1 MLITKP
7 LSSFKCIVENN
18 KRKLKKENVIL
29 IEREGC
35 EYKYGYIIEGCGEE
49 YWYNNIEDR
58 NADYQML
65 TGKNPNPR
73 KKRQSKKES
82 KEKSKSKS
90 KEKS

>member
-7 LSSFKCIVENN
+7 FSSFNCIVENN
-18 KRKLKKENVIL
+18 KKRLKKENAIL
-29 IEREGC
+29 IERENE
-35 EYKYGYIIEGCGEE
+35 EYKYGYIIEGSNIE

-65 TGKNPNPR
+65 TGKNPNSR

-82 KEKSKSKS
+82 E
-90 KEKS
+90 